1 MKYVFFSILIL
12 HLSGNVFSQQNDI
25 QQTIVLPD
33 TIISADEDT
42 SLVSEQTSRSD
53 IDTVVYTTAS
63 DSLIFFVKEKKM
75 EIYGQAK
82 ISYRRTEINSA
93 NIFIDFDKYEIDAVG
108 VPDDSLAAEF
118 EGTPVLTEAG
128 ETYKG
133 RQMRYNFRT
142 GQGSLS
148 AADTEMEGAF
158 YHGEKIKKVSKDVY
172 FIEDGI
178 YTTCENKDPHY
189 HIYSPK
195 MKVIHDEQIIAEWI
209 FLHFG
214 DVPVPIPVPFAI
226 LPLQSGRR
234 SGMITPVLGSDGTYG
249 TYIGRFGY
257 FWAISDYMDINATMD
272 YYTRGSYNLKSRFRY
287 AQRYNYSGSLE
298 GAYSD
303 FSQGEST
310 DPDYSNQVDW
320 RIRWLHNQTLTP
332 TLRLDVNLEFATQN
346 YLTRNV
352 ASFNDLLR
360 NEIISNATLSK
371 TWDESGNSATINYN
385 RRQVLQ
391 SNDIYETLPSVLF
404 RKAQSYP
411 FRSGSGE
418 RDRLW
423 YEYFGYAYTGQF
435 LNNRT
440 KTLGELET
448 RAGIQHSITA
458 DMSPK
463 IGNFSVSPRFR
474 YDSKWYNQ
482 QIEKTVVQSS
492 TGTDSIVTHDVEKI
506 SFVGTFDAGL
516 STSTKF
522 YGMFGGLFPGISAI
536 RHTVT
541 PSLSYNYRPD
551 FSEPKWGYFD
561 EYTTSDGKIVKYSKY
576 EKEVFGGAT
585 SGEQQNINF
594 SLGNNFEMKTTVDP
608 TDTTSKENKI
618 QLLNLSLGMGY
629 NFAADSLNYSD
640 LNLNYRTQ
648 ITDIFDLSGSSR
660 FTPYDYAPGIQKIN
674 KLLIE
679 EGKGLL
685 RLTGLNFSVTT
696 RISGDRLKSDETGK
710 PLSPTNKS
718 DEFGLKDSEKNV
730 YQGLYSERDP
740 DFSIPWDISLTYN
753 FGLNRP
759 TPEQE
764 TKTSGLSGS
773 LNFNLTP
780 NWKFSFTGSYDIENK
795 EFAAP
800 QIMISRDL
808 HCWIMNFTWN
818 PGGTYSGFR
827 FEIRVKASQLQ
838 DLKLTKSDQFYNTG
852 F

>member
-33 TIISADEDT
+33 TTISADEDT

-287 AQRYNYSGSLE
+287 AQRYNYSGSLD
-298 GAYSD
+298 GAYN
-303 FSQGEST
+303 F
-310 DPDYSNQVDW
+310 
-320 RIRWLHNQTLTP
+320 
-332 TLRLDVNLEFATQN
+332 
-346 YLTRNV
+346 
-352 ASFNDLLR
+352 LL
-360 NEIISNATLSK
+360 
-371 TWDESGNSATINYN
+371 YN
-385 RRQVLQ
+385 
-391 SNDIYETLPSVLF
+391 
-404 RKAQSYP
+404 
-411 FRSGSGE
+411 
-418 RDRLW
+418 
-423 YEYFGYAYTGQF
+423 
-435 LNNRT
+435 
-440 KTLGELET
+440 
-448 RAGIQHSITA
+448 
-458 DMSPK
+458 
-463 IGNFSVSPRFR
+463 
-474 YDSKWYNQ
+474 
-482 QIEKTVVQSS
+482 
-492 TGTDSIVTHDVEKI
+492 
-506 SFVGTFDAGL
+506 
-516 STSTKF
+516 
-522 YGMFGGLFPGISAI
+522 
-536 RHTVT
+536 
-541 PSLSYNYRPD
+541 
-551 FSEPKWGYFD
+551 
-561 EYTTSDGKIVKYSKY
+561 
-576 EKEVFGGAT
+576 
-585 SGEQQNINF
+585 
-594 SLGNNFEMKTTVDP
+594 
-608 TDTTSKENKI
+608 
-618 QLLNLSLGMGY
+618 
-629 NFAADSLNYSD
+629 
-640 LNLNYRTQ
+640 
-648 ITDIFDLSGSSR
+648 
-660 FTPYDYAPGIQKIN
+660 
-674 KLLIE
+674 
-679 EGKGLL
+679 
-685 RLTGLNFSVTT
+685 
-696 RISGDRLKSDETGK
+696 
-710 PLSPTNKS
+710 
-718 DEFGLKDSEKNV
+718 
-730 YQGLYSERDP
+730 
-740 DFSIPWDISLTYN
+740 
-753 FGLNRP
+753 
-759 TPEQE
+759 
-764 TKTSGLSGS
+764 
-773 LNFNLTP
+773 
-780 NWKFSFTGSYDIENK
+780 
-795 EFAAP
+795 
-800 QIMISRDL
+800 
-808 HCWIMNFTWN
+808 N
-818 PGGTYSGFR
+818 P
-827 FEIRVKASQLQ
+827 
-838 DLKLTKSDQFYNTG
+838 
-852 F
+852 